1 MRALAIVTVI
11 ASTALA
17 IATSALAWL
26 NRDTQVPESLYI
38 GSKVDVG
45 SPIFTLV
52 FVATGALIALRQPR
66 HPVGWC
72 FILLGLFGDLFL
84 AFANYGLY
92 GTLTT
97 PGGLPAAEVAVWISH
112 WFWAI
117 PSSVLPLMLLLF
129 PNGRPPTARWWPVAW
144 LAVGATLLFA
154 VTDAFGASPAADTL
168 DGPLG
173 TSISLALG
181 WASLVGTLLWAL
193 TLIAAVASL
202 VVRFR
207 RSHGVE
213 RQQLKWFVSAAAVV
227 VSLQLPGLLVPVAS
241 VPPVIG
247 VLSNLSFGLLPVS
260 AAIAILRYRLYDIDV
275 LIRRTL
281 IYAAVSAVLL
291 AAYVGGVALVHF
303 ILAPVTSGNGL
314 AVAISTLAVLALFQ
328 PLRRRIQEAVDRRF
342 YRSRYDAARTL
353 DSFAVRLRDEV
364 DLDAV
369 RADLVGAVR
378 ETMAPAH
385 TSLWL
390 REGATAAGLR
400 PVTL

>member
-1 MRALAIVTVI
+1 MRALTVATVI
-11 ASTALA
+11 AAVVLA
-17 IATSALAWL
+17 MATTALAWL
-26 NRDTQVPESLYI
+26 NRDTAVPESLYM
-38 GSKVDVG
+38 GSSVDV
-45 SPIFTLV
+45 SAPLFSLV

-92 GTLTT
+92 ATLTA
-97 PGGLPAAEVAVWISH
+97 PGGLPAAGVAVWISN

-117 PSSVLPLMLLLF
+117 PSGVLPIMILLF
-129 PNGRPPTARWWPVAW
+129 PNGRPPTVRWWPVAW

-154 VTDAFGASPAADTL
+154 ATDALGAYLAQTSVAL
-168 DGPLG
+168 EPLG
-173 TSISLALG
+173 
-181 WASLVGTLLWAL
+181 WVSLVSALLALLWAV

-227 VSLQLPGLLVPVAS
+227 VSLQLPGLLVPVGP

-281 IYAAVSAVLL
+281 IYATVSAVLL
-291 AAYVGGVALVHF
+291 LAYVGGVALVQF
-303 ILAPVTSGNGL
+303 LLAPVTSGNGL

-328 PLRRRIQEAVDRRF
+328 PLRRRIREAVDRRF

-369 RADLVGAVR
+369 RADLLGSVQH
-378 ETMAPAH
+378 TMAPAH
-385 TSLWL
+385 VGLWL
-390 REGATAAGLR
+390 RERAK
-400 PVTL
+400 

>member
-1 MRALAIVTVI
+1 MVKALAVGTVI
-11 ASTALA
+11 ASVALA
-17 IATSALAWL
+17 TATTALAWL
-26 NRDTQVPESLYI
+26 NRDTAVPESLYM
-38 GSKVDVG
+38 GSKVDV
-45 SPIFTLV
+45 SAPLSTLV
-52 FVATGALIALRQPR
+52 FVATGALIVLRQPR
-66 HPVGWC
+66 QPVGWC

-84 AFANYGLY
+84 AFANYALY
-92 GTLTT
+92 GTVTA
-97 PGGLPAAEVAVWISH
+97 PGGLPAAGVAVWISH

-129 PNGRPPTARWWPVAW
+129 PNGRPPTVRWWPVAW

-154 VTDAFGASPAADTL
+154 GTDALGAYLAAHTLESPF
-168 DGPLG
+168 G
-173 TSISLALG
+173 TSISLEPLG
-181 WASLVGTLLWAL
+181 WASLVGALLWAV
-193 TLIAAVASL
+193 TLVAAVASL

-207 RSHGVE
+207 RSRGAE
-213 RQQLKWFVSAAAVV
+213 RQQLKWFASAAAVV
-227 VSLQLPGLLVPVAS
+227 VSAQLAGLLVYVTP

-291 AAYVGGVALVHF
+291 AAYLGGVALFHF
-303 ILAPVTSGNGL
+303 VLAPITAGNGV
-314 AVAISTLAVLALFQ
+314 AVAISTLAVVALFQ
-328 PLRRRIQEAVDRRF
+328 PLRRRIREAVDRRF

-369 RADLVGAVR
+369 REDLLGSV
-378 ETMAPAH
+378 EQTMAPAH
-385 TSLWL
+385 MSLWL
-390 REGATAAGLR
+390 RERAR
-400 PVTL
+400 